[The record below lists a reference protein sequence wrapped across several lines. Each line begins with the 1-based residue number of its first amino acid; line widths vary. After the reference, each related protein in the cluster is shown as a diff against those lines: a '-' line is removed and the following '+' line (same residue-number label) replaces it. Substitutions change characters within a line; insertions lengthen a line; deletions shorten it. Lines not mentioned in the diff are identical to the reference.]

1 MEQNIYLLTGA
12 TTVLGNSL
20 TRLLLEAGN
29 KVRVLVG
36 NGEKGVEDIPQ
47 EAEIIRGDLED
58 MESLETFFDVDGYDE
73 VYVTHCAS
81 LLPAVKDNMHNA
93 LGTKNI
99 IELCIKHGVK
109 KLVHFSSTGAITE
122 MELASAM
129 AL

>member
-47 EAEIIRGDLED
+47 EAE
-58 MESLETFFDVDGYDE
+58 GYGF
-73 VYVTHCAS
+73 
-81 LLPAVKDNMHNA
+81 M
-93 LGTKNI
+93 I
-99 IELCIKHGVK
+99 
-109 KLVHFSSTGAITE
+109 
-122 MELASAM
+122 
-129 AL
+129 